1 MQRYANALSEHTHK
15 YGEAIWYYSLAHKRE
30 KVKEVLDLLI
40 SLSLLHSVAYP
51 AEPEM
56 DEHLKRLIASPRTV
70 LKEMMALD
78 PEAAD
83 ILRQWLSGYATLR
96 KFYQIRDAGTESEDK
111 EVSQASKTEAANALI
126 MVITSSDDNI
136 RGGLYDEHRGAV
148 VDVDFLLALLGEA
161 MVFVDQPGSIS
172 LTPYQIEI
180 LLKSIEDLET
190 VGERVYGACDEF
202 FKTVMAST
210 PGLKG
215 SNPMDLLKKSTSSLS
230 GSSYSMIGSSMLASQ
245 FNKSIKSSG
254 LLRENAKRGW
264 DWRKDLTAGM
274 SSKNVLRI
282 LRYGLAKDL
291 AKTSVLEADGH
302 LWN

>member
-1 MQRYANALSEHTHK
+1 
-15 YGEAIWYYSLAHKRE
+15 
-30 KVKEVLDLLI
+30 
-40 SLSLLHSVAYP
+40 
-51 AEPEM
+51 M
-56 DEHLKRLIASPRTV
+56 DEHLKRLITSPRTV
-70 LKEMMALD
+70 LKEMMGLD

-96 KFYQIRDAGTESEDK
+96 KFYQIRDAGVESENK
-111 EVSQASKTEAANALI
+111 VSQTSKAEAASALI

-161 MVFVDQPGSIS
+161 MVFVDQSGSLS

-230 GSSYSMIGSSMLASQ
+230 GSSYSMVGSSMLASQ
-245 FNKSIKSSG
+245 FNKSIQSSG
-254 LLRENAKRGW
+254 LLKENAKRGW
-264 DWRKDLTAGM
+264 DWRKGLTAVI
-274 SSKNVLRI
+274 SSKDVLRI
-282 LRYGLAKDL
+282 MRYGLAKDL
-291 AKTSVLEADGH
+291 AKTSVLQADGQ